1 MNRVDMIQNCFILSI
16 MSSNKYILC
25 KYGYFTNE
33 EKVSSQNLELEEIAS
48 PRYCNS
54 EKSFISI
61 RILNKKIGNS

>member
-33 EKVSSQNLELEEIAS
+33 EKVSSQNLELE
-48 PRYCNS
+48 
-54 EKSFISI
+54 
-61 RILNKKIGNS
+61 